1 LAKLLAGG
9 TKEFIPAGHVV
20 KTEEQ
25 FPDLDALDE
34 APKKGK
40 KDKKKKKPAAAAV
53 VA

>member
-1 LAKLLAGG
+1 MKLLSAG
-9 TKEFIPAGHVV
+9 TKEFIPVGHVV

-25 FPDLDALDE
+25 FPDLDALDD

-40 KDKKKKKPAAAAV
+40 KEKKKKKPAAV